1 MMIMIKLEKKS
12 LSEMKE
18 KLHRMKLEVQ
28 ELENTIEECSR
39 KEDDDYDK
47 DYDKD
52 YDRDYDYRRRDR
64 EYDGRSR
71 GRYRY

>member
-1 MMIMIKLEKKS
+1 MIKLEKKS

-28 ELENTIEECSR
+28 ELEDTIEECSR

-71 GRYRY
+71 CRYRY

>member
-1 MMIMIKLEKKS
+1 MIKLEKKS

-28 ELENTIEECSR
+28 ELEDTIEECSR
-39 KEDDDYDK
+39 KENDDYDK

-64 EYDGRSR
+64 EYDSRSR

>member
-18 KLHRMKLEVQ
+18 KLHRLKLEVQ
-28 ELENTIEECSR
+28 ELEDAIEECSHN
-39 KEDDDYDK
+39 EDDDYNK

>member
-1 MMIMIKLEKKS
+1 MIKLEKKS

-28 ELENTIEECSR
+28 ELEDTIEECSR

-52 YDRDYDYRRRDR
+52 YDRDYDYRRHDR
-64 EYDGRSR
+64 EYDSRGR

>member
-28 ELENTIEECSR
+28 ELEDTIEECSR

-47 DYDKD
+47 DYNKD

>member
-1 MMIMIKLEKKS
+1 MIKLEKKS

-28 ELENTIEECSR
+28 ELEDTIEECSR
-39 KEDDDYDK
+39 KEDDYDK

-64 EYDGRSR
+64 EYDSRSR

>member
-1 MMIMIKLEKKS
+1 MIKIEKKS

-18 KLHRMKLEVQ
+18 KLHRLKLEVQ
-28 ELENTIEECSR
+28 ELEDAIEECSR
-39 KEDDDYDK
+39 NEDDDYNK
-47 DYDKD
+47 DYDRD

>member
-1 MMIMIKLEKKS
+1 MIKMEKKS

-28 ELENTIEECSR
+28 ELEDTIEECSR
-39 KEDDDYDK
+39 KENDDYDK
-47 DYDKD
+47 NYDND

>member
-1 MMIMIKLEKKS
+1 MIMIKIEKKS

-18 KLHRMKLEVQ
+18 KLHRLKLEVQ
-28 ELENTIEECSR
+28 ELEDAIEECSR
-39 KEDDDYDK
+39 NEDDDYNK
-47 DYDKD
+47 NYDRD

-64 EYDGRSR
+64 EYDNRSR

>member
-1 MMIMIKLEKKS
+1 MIIMIKMEKKS

-18 KLHRMKLEVQ
+18 KLHRMKIEVQ
-28 ELENTIEECSR
+28 ELEDTIEECSR
-39 KEDDDYDK
+39 KENDDYDK

>member
-28 ELENTIEECSR
+28 ELEDTIEECSR
-39 KEDDDYDK
+39 KEDDNYDK

-64 EYDGRSR
+64 EYDGRGR

>member
-28 ELENTIEECSR
+28 ELEDTIEECSR

-64 EYDGRSR
+64 EYDSRSR

>member
-1 MMIMIKLEKKS
+1 MIMIKMEKKS

-28 ELENTIEECSR
+28 ELEDTIEECSR

>member
-1 MMIMIKLEKKS
+1 MMIMIKMEKKS

-28 ELENTIEECSR
+28 ELEDTIEECSR

-64 EYDGRSR
+64 EYDSRNR

>member
-1 MMIMIKLEKKS
+1 MIKLEKKS

-28 ELENTIEECSR
+28 ELEDTIEECSR

-52 YDRDYDYRRRDR
+52 YYRDYDYRRRDR

>member
-1 MMIMIKLEKKS
+1 MMIMIKMEKKS

-28 ELENTIEECSR
+28 ELEDTIEECSR
-39 KEDDDYDK
+39 KENDDYDK

>member
-1 MMIMIKLEKKS
+1 MIKMEKKS

-28 ELENTIEECSR
+28 ELEDTIEECSR
-39 KEDDDYDK
+39 KERDDYNK

-64 EYDGRSR
+64 EYDTRSR

>member
-28 ELENTIEECSR
+28 ELEDTIEECSR

-52 YDRDYDYRRRDR
+52 YDRDYL
-64 EYDGRSR
+64 
-71 GRYRY
+71 

>member
-1 MMIMIKLEKKS
+1 MIMIKTGKKS

-18 KLHRMKLEVQ
+18 KLYRMKLEVQ
-28 ELENTIEECSR
+28 ELEDTIEECSR

>member
-1 MMIMIKLEKKS
+1 MIKLEKKS

-28 ELENTIEECSR
+28 ELEDTIEECSR
-39 KEDDDYDK
+39 KENDDYNK

>member
-1 MMIMIKLEKKS
+1 MIKMEKKS

-28 ELENTIEECSR
+28 ELEDTIEECSR

-64 EYDGRSR
+64 EYDGRNR

>member
-1 MMIMIKLEKKS
+1 MIMIKLEKKS

-18 KLHRMKLEVQ
+18 KLHRMKLED
-28 ELENTIEECSR
+28 TIEECSR

>member
-28 ELENTIEECSR
+28 ELEDTIEECSR
-39 KEDDDYDK
+39 KENDDYDK

-64 EYDGRSR
+64 EYDSRSR

>member
-28 ELENTIEECSR
+28 ELEDTIEECSR

-47 DYDKD
+47 DYDKS
-52 YDRDYDYRRRDR
+52 
-64 EYDGRSR
+64 DGLEMSR
-71 GRYRY
+71 

>member
-1 MMIMIKLEKKS
+1 MIKLEKKS

-28 ELENTIEECSR
+28 ELEDTIEECSR
-39 KEDDDYDK
+39 KEDDDYDN

-64 EYDGRSR
+64 EYDCRGR

>member
-1 MMIMIKLEKKS
+1 MIKMEKKS

-28 ELENTIEECSR
+28 ELEDTIEECSR

-52 YDRDYDYRRRDR
+52 YDRDYYYRRRDR
-64 EYDGRSR
+64 EYDSRGR

>member
-1 MMIMIKLEKKS
+1 MIIMIKMEKKS

-28 ELENTIEECSR
+28 ELEDTIEECSR

>member
-1 MMIMIKLEKKS
+1 MIKLEKKS

-28 ELENTIEECSR
+28 ELEDTIEECSR

-52 YDRDYDYRRRDR
+52 YDRDYDYSRRDR

>member
-1 MMIMIKLEKKS
+1 MIKLEKKS

-28 ELENTIEECSR
+28 ELEDTIEECSR
-39 KEDDDYDK
+39 KENDDYDK
-47 DYDKD
+47 DYDND

>member
-28 ELENTIEECSR
+28 ELEDTIEECSR
-39 KEDDDYDK
+39 KEDDEYDK

-64 EYDGRSR
+64 EYDSRSR

>member
-1 MMIMIKLEKKS
+1 MIKMEKKS

-28 ELENTIEECSR
+28 ELEDTIEECSR

-64 EYDGRSR
+64 EYDSRSR

>member
-1 MMIMIKLEKKS
+1 MMIMIKMEKKS

-28 ELENTIEECSR
+28 ELEDTIEECSR

-64 EYDGRSR
+64 EYDSRSR

>member
-28 ELENTIEECSR
+28 ELEDTIEECSR
-39 KEDDDYDK
+39 KENDDYDK
-47 DYDKD
+47 DYDND

-71 GRYRY
+71 SRYRY

>member
-1 MMIMIKLEKKS
+1 MIKLEKKS

-28 ELENTIEECSR
+28 ELEDTIEECSR

-71 GRYRY
+71 GRYIY

>member
-1 MMIMIKLEKKS
+1 MIKMEKKS

-28 ELENTIEECSR
+28 ELEDTIEECSR
-39 KEDDDYDK
+39 KEDDDYNK

>member
-28 ELENTIEECSR
+28 ELEDTIEECSR
-39 KEDDDYDK
+39 KENDDYDK

>member
-28 ELENTIEECSR
+28 ELEDTIEECSR

-52 YDRDYDYRRRDR
+52 YDRAYDYRRRDR

>member
-1 MMIMIKLEKKS
+1 MIIMIKMEKKS

-28 ELENTIEECSR
+28 ELEDTIEECSR
-39 KEDDDYDK
+39 KENDDYDK

-52 YDRDYDYRRRDR
+52 YDRDYDYRRRDG
-64 EYDGRSR
+64 EDDGRSR

>member
-1 MMIMIKLEKKS
+1 MIIMIKMEKKS

-28 ELENTIEECSR
+28 ELEDTIEECSR

-64 EYDGRSR
+64 EYDSRSR

>member
-1 MMIMIKLEKKS
+1 MIKMEKKS

-18 KLHRMKLEVQ
+18 KLHKMKLEVQ
-28 ELENTIEECSR
+28 ELEDTIEECSR
-39 KEDDDYDK
+39 KENDDYDN